1 MPRALPKSPQPI
13 EDYGL
18 IGDGLSA
25 ALVGRNGSI
34 DWLCW
39 PRFDSNA
46 CFAAL
51 LGNEDHGRWLITA
64 ASEGAMA
71 ARAYRGDTM
80 ILETLFETKNG
91 SFAIID
97 FMPVGEQASSVVR
110 IVEGR
115 SGRPSVSMSLKLRFD
130 YGSSVPWVTRSE
142 DDALLAIA
150 GPNLIV
156 LRTCA
161 RLKGEEDLST
171 SAHFEI
177 DAGERVYFTLS
188 YGASHLPPPGAI
200 DADACLKK
208 TEAYWLNWIK
218 SCEQDGAARDAI
230 VRSLLILKALIYAPT
245 GGIVAAATTSLP
257 EEIGGERNWDYR
269 YCWIRDASLTL
280 VALMSA
286 GYMDEAREWYKWLM
300 RAVAG
305 SPQDFQIMYGVAGE
319 RRLTE
324 YEIAWLPGYEGS
336 QPVRVGNAASNQ
348 LQLDVWGELVDAIHL
363 ARRGGLAPTEA
374 GWAIQLKAIQHL
386 EEIWNQPDDGIWEV
400 RSGRQHFTFSKVMAW
415 VAFDRSIRDAR
426 HHKLNAPVE
435 RWIALREAIHHTIC
449 EKGFSKARGTFTQS
463 FDNDELDASLLMI
476 PIVGFLPIDDPR
488 VAATVAAI
496 EKDLMRGGLVL
507 RYRTERSD
515 DGLPPGEGVFLA
527 CSFWLVDVYQMQG
540 RRADAEQLFERLLA
554 LRNDLGLLSEEYEPR
569 AKRQVGNFPQAF
581 SHLALVR
588 TALNLHHG
596 KPVRK
601 HIEGNNNYADEAS
614 RTAGVQTESYS

>member
-1 MPRALPKSPQPI
+1 MPRALPKFLPKSPQPI

-18 IGDGLSA
+18 IGDCASA

-39 PRFDSNA
+39 PRFDSSA
-46 CFAAL
+46 CFSAL
-51 LGNEDHGRWLITA
+51 LGNESHGRWVITA
-64 ASEGAMA
+64 GSEIVKTS
-71 ARAYRGDTM
+71 RAYRGDTM
-80 ILETLFETKNG
+80 ILETLFETDAG
-91 SFAIID
+91 SFAVID
-97 FMPVGEQASSVVR
+97 FMPVREEASSIVR

-115 SGRPSVSMSLKLRFD
+115 SGQASVWMNLKLRFD
-130 YGSSVPWVTRSE
+130 FGSSVPWVTRA
-142 DDALLAIA
+142 DDDSLLAIA
-150 GPNLIV
+150 GPNLV
-156 LRTCA
+156 ALRTCA
-161 RLKGEEDLST
+161 HLKGEEDLST
-171 SAHFEI
+171 SAEFEI
-177 DAGERVYFTLS
+177 AAGERVHFTLS
-188 YGASHLPPPGAI
+188 YGASHLPPPPAI

-208 TEAYWLNWIK
+208 TEVFWLDWIK
-218 SCEQDGAARDAI
+218 TCEHDGSARDAI
-230 VRSLLILKALIYAPT
+230 VRSLLTLKALIYEPT

-269 YCWIRDASLTL
+269 FCWIRDATLTL
-280 VALMSA
+280 ISLMSA
-286 GYMDEAREWYKWLM
+286 GYMEEARNWYGWLM

-324 YEIAWLPGYEGS
+324 YEIAWLPGYENS
-336 QPVRVGNAASNQ
+336 HPVRVGNAASSQ
-348 LQLDVWGELVDAIHL
+348 LQIDVWGELMDAIHL
-363 ARRGGLAPTEA
+363 ARMGGIAPTEN
-374 GWAIQLKAIQHL
+374 GWAIQLKAMSHL

-415 VAFDRSIRDAR
+415 VAFDRSIRDAQ
-426 HHKLNAPVE
+426 HHKLDAPFE
-435 RWIALREAIHHTIC
+435 RWIALRDEIHRTIC
-449 EKGFSKARGTFTQS
+449 DAGYSKARGTFTQT

-488 VAATVAAI
+488 VTATIAAI
-496 EKDLMRGGLVL
+496 EKDLMREGLVL
-507 RYRTERSD
+507 RYRTDYSD

-527 CSFWLVDVYQMQG
+527 CSFWLVDIYQMQG
-540 RRADAEQLFERLLA
+540 RHDDANRLFDHLLS

-569 AKRQVGNFPQAF
+569 SKRQVGNFPQAF

-601 HIEGNNNYADEAS
+601 HIEGNNQSEAAPIAAK
-614 RTAGVQTESYS
+614 AGS